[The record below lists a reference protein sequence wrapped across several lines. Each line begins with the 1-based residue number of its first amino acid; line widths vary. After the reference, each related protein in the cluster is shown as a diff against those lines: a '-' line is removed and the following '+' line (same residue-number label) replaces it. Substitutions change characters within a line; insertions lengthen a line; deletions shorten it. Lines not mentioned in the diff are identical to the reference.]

1 MAGNIRGIYTSINDI
16 RQKVYAEVA
25 RLSYEYRDE
34 NDLSYMEKVP
44 YLIIPGEETVYRDS
58 VFVERAIVRERMRL
72 AMGLPARNAD
82 EMAPVSQGAEEA
94 VEPEK
99 Y

>member
-34 NDLSYMEKVP
+34 NDL
-44 YLIIPGEETVYRDS
+44 
-58 VFVERAIVRERMRL
+58 
-72 AMGLPARNAD
+72 
-82 EMAPVSQGAEEA
+82 
-94 VEPEK
+94 
-99 Y
+99 